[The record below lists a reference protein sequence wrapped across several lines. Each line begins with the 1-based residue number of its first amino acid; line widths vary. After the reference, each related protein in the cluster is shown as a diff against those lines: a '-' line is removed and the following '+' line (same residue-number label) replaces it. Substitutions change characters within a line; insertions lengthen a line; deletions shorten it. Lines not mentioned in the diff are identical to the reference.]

1 MENDLLQH
9 DNTYDQNDDTFAM
22 LKLTLQ
28 KFQSERLN
36 KTYEDIKSDP
46 EYLKMGS
53 FFFEKLYSP
62 KDFAF
67 RDAGIKKLHK
77 TLDGK
82 VYSGMISAVTKV
94 IELHDLSDRLD
105 NLMVLKMMEFEIG
118 QDMNMEE
125 YQMVYKSLDNYDQ
138 RIYQINL
145 GAEVTKVF
153 HKLSKKWVVAISLNT
168 VKKAAFFFK
177 IREIIDFIYE
187 GYTAFKTI
195 KNIDF
200 FLDTIMERELAWHNE
215 IWSTD
220 TMEILKK

>member
-1 MENDLLQH
+1 MENDLSQ
-9 DNTYDQNDDTFAM
+9 TDDTFAL

-28 KFQSERLN
+28 KFQSERIN

-46 EYLKMGS
+46 EYSRMGN

-67 RDAGIKKLHK
+67 RDASIKKLHK
-77 TLDGK
+77 ALKGK
-82 VYSGMISAVTKV
+82 VYSGMISAVSKV
-94 IELHDLSDRLD
+94 IELHEISDRLD
-105 NLMVLKMMEFEIG
+105 NLMVLKMMEFEVG

-125 YQMVYKSLDNYDQ
+125 YQKVYRSLDNYDQ

-145 GAEVTKVF
+145 GAEVTKIF
-153 HKLSKKWVVAISLNT
+153 HKLSKKWIVAISLNT

-200 FLDTIMERELAWHNE
+200 FHDTIMERELAWHNE
-215 IWSTD
+215 IWFAEDVED
-220 TMEILKK
+220 TKTAN